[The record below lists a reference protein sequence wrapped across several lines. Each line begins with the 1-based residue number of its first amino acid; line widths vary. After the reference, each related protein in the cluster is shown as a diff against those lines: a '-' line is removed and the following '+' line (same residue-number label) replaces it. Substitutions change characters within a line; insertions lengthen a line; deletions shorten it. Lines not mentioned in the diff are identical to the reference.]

1 MNLTSFLD
9 EKGVEYAPFDPSR
22 FKNFISS
29 HPDFLNILP
38 RTIQIVG
45 TNGKGTTGRFLAEIL
60 KNKGFKVGH
69 FTSPHIL
76 SFTERFWFDGMDA
89 SEDEL
94 EDSFEAMRLMF
105 KDELNQLSYFEILT
119 LLACF
124 YFKDRADIVVI
135 EAGVGG
141 EYDST
146 TALPK
151 ELLLVTPIS
160 MDHQGMLG
168 DSIEDIARTKLR
180 ASNCKTIIGFQPNQ
194 SVKDVISAEFLGEN
208 ILFLED
214 ILSSDELLRIE
225 EYISINSFASYLAQ
239 NLALAYAASKSL
251 GINPVLKNIK
261 PLNGRFERIAENII
275 LDVGHNVDAAK
286 RVAAE
291 LGDKKVVLVF
301 NCYADKD
308 PQSSLLAL
316 RDNIERVEIIDV
328 ENERLIKK
336 DKLIKVLYKIKVP
349 YRNFDKIDKN
359 SDYLVFG
366 SFSVAAEFLRRRF
379 EKKI

>member
-1 MNLTSFLD
+1 
-9 EKGVEYAPFDPSR
+9 
-22 FKNFISS
+22 
-29 HPDFLNILP
+29 
-38 RTIQIVG
+38 
-45 TNGKGTTGRFLAEIL
+45 
-60 KNKGFKVGH
+60 
-69 FTSPHIL
+69 
-76 SFTERFWFDGMDA
+76 
-89 SEDEL
+89 
-94 EDSFEAMRLMF
+94 
-105 KDELNQLSYFEILT
+105 
-119 LLACF
+119 
-124 YFKDRADIVVI
+124 
-135 EAGVGG
+135 
-141 EYDST
+141 
-146 TALPK
+146 
-151 ELLLVTPIS
+151 
-160 MDHQGMLG
+160 
-168 DSIEDIARTKLR
+168 
-180 ASNCKTIIGFQPNQ
+180 
-194 SVKDVISAEFLGEN
+194 
-208 ILFLED
+208 
-214 ILSSDELLRIE
+214 SSDELLRIE

-336 DKLIKVLYKIKVP
+336 DKLIKVLDKIKVP